1 MRAHEGNIAT
11 SMTRISNLIA
21 ELPQGAVVGNA
32 WLEQRSVSR
41 DLAKHYVRSGWL
53 QRVGVGG
60 YAASRG
66 KPTWQGAIWGLQQVK
81 APVWPGGITA
91 LAMQG
96 YSQNVGF
103 GAGGYGSGSFGRG
116 PQVTL
121 FSEPK
126 FQLPAWFKR
135 RDWGPEVSLH
145 RASPF
150 VEDVSDV
157 AWQMVDWQDQQLK
170 VSCPEQAAIELA
182 SLVRDEHSFEQ
193 LQHAM
198 ESLLTLR
205 PKRMNRLL
213 AACRSVKASR
223 LVLLLGEYYKHPWTE
238 RLDRDQLNLGSGKR
252 QLWAGGAMHPQYG
265 ITVSRSLL
273 HG

>member
-1 MRAHEGNIAT
+1 MAMIKGSIAT
-11 SMTRISNLIA
+11 CMTRIANLVGQ
-21 ELPQGAVVGNA
+21 LPKGAVAGTT
-32 WLEQRSVSR
+32 WLQSR
-41 DLAKHYVRSGWL
+41 GISIDLAKHYVRSGWL
-53 QRVGVGG
+53 QRVGVGA
-60 YAASRG
+60 YAVRG
-66 KPTWQGAIWGLQQVK
+66 GAPTWQGAVWGLQQVS

-103 GAGGYGSGSFGRG
+103 GTEASGGGGARI
-116 PQVTL
+116 TL

-135 RDWGPEVSLH
+135 REWGAEVSLH
-145 RASPF
+145 RLSLFAEG
-150 VEDVSDV
+150 VGDA

-182 SLVRDEHSFEQ
+182 TLVRDEHSFEQ

-198 ESLLTLR
+198 ESLLMLR

-223 LVLLLGEYYKHPWTE
+223 LVLLLGEHYKHPWTE

-252 QLWAGGAMHPQYG
+252 QLWAGGAIHPQYG